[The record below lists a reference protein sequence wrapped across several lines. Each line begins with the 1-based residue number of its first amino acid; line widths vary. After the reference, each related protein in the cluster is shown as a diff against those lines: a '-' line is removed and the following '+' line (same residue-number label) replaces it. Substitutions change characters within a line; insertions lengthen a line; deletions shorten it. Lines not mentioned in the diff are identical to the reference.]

1 MTMLRFII
9 AAYLA
14 LSGVALAQYLG
25 GYSGIYNLGTSGGS
39 GPPPACSNKLDF
51 SQACNSQYIPAVF

>member
-1 MTMLRFII
+1 MLRFII

-25 GYSGIYNLGTSGGS
+25 GYSGIYNLGTSS
-39 GPPPACSNKLDF
+39 AGPPATCTNKLDF
-51 SQACNSQYIPAVF
+51 SQSCNSQYIPAVF